1 MGRLC
6 VTKRYKSVD
15 FNNQTASVIVLF
27 RSETATIFH
36 FMTVLEVLEEI
47 NKYKRQFLYVKTLV
61 YISFR
66 LIYVAIYEIHRTLF
80 IAKGK

>member
-1 MGRLC
+1 
-6 VTKRYKSVD
+6 
-15 FNNQTASVIVLF
+15 
-27 RSETATIFH
+27 
-36 FMTVLEVLEEI
+36 MTVLEVLEEI

-80 IAKGK
+80 IANGK